1 MTKSNSK
8 SPDMIQVVLKWPEN
22 IDEAII
28 KVRNIINKNY
38 EGLTIREDRTPTD

>member
-8 SPDMIQVVLKWPEN
+8 SPDMIQVVLKSPEN

-28 KVRNIINKNY
+28 KVRNIIIKNY